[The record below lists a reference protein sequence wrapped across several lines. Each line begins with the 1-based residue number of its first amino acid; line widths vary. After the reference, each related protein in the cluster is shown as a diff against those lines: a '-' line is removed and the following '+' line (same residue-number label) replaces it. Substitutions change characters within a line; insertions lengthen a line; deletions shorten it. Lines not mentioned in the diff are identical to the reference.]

1 MVEAGYIVLGDPDQ
15 VAERIVELTTSL
27 NVGHLMALC
36 QFGDMDRELTMH
48 NTELMA
54 TKVLPQVRDLFEDRW
69 ENRWWPSVLGGVA
82 A

>member
-1 MVEAGYIVLGDPDQ
+1 
-15 VAERIVELTTSL
+15 
-27 NVGHLMALC
+27 
-36 QFGDMDRELTMH
+36 MH

-69 ENRWWPSVLGGVA
+69 ENRWWPSILGGVA